1 MRDRSRS
8 WRRSRAAFSDCR
20 RRRSSRFLRS
30 TLALMADHLLVLRA
44 GVTAYDLDGRL
55 RGTLDMPLAAAGV
68 AEARRL
74 GVELAASPPTS
85 LHAADDGPSGET
97 ARLIGDACGLRPR
110 TVAGLTN
117 LDQGL
122 WQGMLVEEIR
132 RKQPRLHRQW
142 LEHPWSVVPPEGESL
157 EEACARVD
165 DIIGRLLRRRPRGTV
180 ALVVPWPLDRI
191 VLWVAA
197 GRPLDDVWTADG
209 PETQGVRLPVA
220 GQWRSSRRSVPV
232 G

>member
-1 MRDRSRS
+1 
-8 WRRSRAAFSDCR
+8 
-20 RRRSSRFLRS
+20 
-30 TLALMADHLLVLRA
+30 MADHLLVLRA

-74 GVELAASPPTS
+74 GLELAASPPTS

-122 WQGMLVEEIR
+122 WQGMLVEDIR

-142 LEHPWSVVPPEGESL
+142 LEHPWSVVAPEGESL

-180 ALVVPWPLDRI
+180 ALVVPRPLDRI

-209 PETQGVRLPVA
+209 PEPQVVRLPVA

>member
-1 MRDRSRS
+1 MP
-8 WRRSRAAFSDCR
+8 
-20 RRRSSRFLRS
+20 
-30 TLALMADHLLVLRA
+30 DHLMLIRS
-44 GVTAYDLDGRL
+44 GVTDYDLQGRI
-55 RGTLDMPLAAAGV
+55 RGSLDMPLAAAGI
-68 AEARRL
+68 AEAERAADAARLAGPKAVYSANTRCALDTARIVAAASGLAVRRL
-74 GVELAASPPTS
+74 KP
-85 LHAADDGPSGET
+85 
-97 ARLIGDACGLRPR
+97 LR
-110 TVAGLTN
+110 GF
-117 LDQGL
+117 DQGL
-122 WQGMLVEEIR
+122 WQGMLVEDIR

-142 LEHPWSVVPPEGESL
+142 LEHPWSVVAPEGESL

-180 ALVVPWPLDRI
+180 ALVVPRPLDRI

-209 PETQGVRLPVA
+209 LEPQVVRLPVA